1 MGIVSD
7 LMNYEF
13 SLAELKEVDNLS
25 YDNPKYHIRKK

>member
-1 MGIVSD
+1 MGMVSD

-25 YDNPKYHIRKK
+25 YEHGRVK